1 MLPVKGFREWL
12 HLEWWLYYTY
22 LYCFERFLL
31 ACVVMNC
38 HSSFSLSPF
47 IVSQLVLN
55 GTHGLK
61 DIRRG
66 GRGLLLISWN
76 LENGFP
82 CWSVFKKKYE
92 NKNTKVFHKKHD
104 NKCLWKLQN
113 FTYSKWR
120 TYNYTVLL
128 RIKSKDRD
136 LSMILYSSFSSKYI
150 E

>member
-55 GTHGLK
+55 GTHGFK

-66 GRGLLLISWN
+66 GRGILLISWN

-92 NKNTKVFHKKHD
+92 NKKK
-104 NKCLWKLQN
+104 
-113 FTYSKWR
+113 YR
-120 TYNYTVLL
+120 A
-128 RIKSKDRD
+128 RITFWKSKDQNQVIFFTSPNWCKNGGLHPFFRD
-136 LSMILYSSFSSKYI
+136 WCIRLTWYCTQWKN
-150 E
+150 